1 MAENEDVNT
10 LKRRGRRRL
19 VGAIA
24 LVLAAVIVLPM
35 MFDSEPKGSAPPVS
49 VRIPGEDETG
59 FAPKVTPKGP
69 AVQEQK
75 AAEKGQAKVA
85 VAPPERAAEPVPEKA
100 AEKAVAKAPEK
111 AAEKAVEKAPER
123 VAETPA
129 PKTEIVITKGSDK
142 QAAKAAA
149 EPKRPEVAEKM
160 RAEAALA
167 GEQFM
172 VPAGAYVEPA
182 GVIEKLKAAK
192 IPYYTEPIATKQ
204 GTVTRVRAGPFAS
217 RDAAEKALEKLKGLG
232 LKPGNV
238 AAKP

>member
-35 MFDSEPKGSAPPVS
+35 VFDSEPKGSAPPVS
-49 VRIPGEDETG
+49 VRIPGEDESG
-59 FAPKVTPKGP
+59 FIPKVTPKSP
-69 AVQEQK
+69 AIQEQ
-75 AAEKGQAKVA
+75 
-85 VAPPERAAEPVPEKA
+85 
-100 AEKAVAKAPEK
+100 KAPEK
-111 AAEKAVEKAPER
+111 AAGTPARKAPAIAPEK
-123 VAETPA
+123 PA
-129 PKTEIVITKGSDK
+129 PKIEIAVTKGSEK
-142 QAAKAAA
+142 PAAKAAA
-149 EPKRPEVAEKM
+149 EPMRPDAAEKK

-172 VPAGAYVEPA
+172 VPAGAYVDPA
-182 GVIEKLKAAK
+182 GVIDKLKSAK

-204 GTVTRVRAGPFAS
+204 GAVTRVRAGPFAS
-217 RDAAEKALEKLKGLG
+217 RDAAEKALQQLKELG

-238 AAKP
+238 ASTS